1 MPHVFDSRK
10 MNPAPSPRSDM
21 PQKER
26 KMAPGWPARGPSRS
40 VVSQGAL
47 HELSVAFEVQ
57 QAVAAVVERNHG
69 LFVPY
74 FRLEREIDR
83 PANGVAGLRR
93 GNQPLRPSED
103 LAGPEG
109 VDLVHRARL
118 DEA

>member
-1 MPHVFDSRK
+1 MPEK
-10 MNPAPSPRSDM
+10 G
-21 PQKER
+21 KI
-26 KMAPGWPARGPSRS
+26 APGGLPEALSFS
-40 VVSQGAL
+40 IVSQGAL

-69 LFVPY
+69 LFAPF